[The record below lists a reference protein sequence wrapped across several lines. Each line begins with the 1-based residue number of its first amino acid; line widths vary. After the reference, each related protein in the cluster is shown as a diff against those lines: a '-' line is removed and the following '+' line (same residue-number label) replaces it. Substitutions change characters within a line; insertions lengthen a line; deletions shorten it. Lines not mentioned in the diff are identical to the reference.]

1 MRGEVGRERAFF
13 STSSSQELTCSTRC
27 DCVQG
32 CVVHHHHPLRKTKG
46 TIMSSSAHGSHLIIT
61 RWITFPP
68 DLLSYLIQCYDVPRK
83 QQEIK
88 ISQEKK
94 KIIYIQRFEQYK
106 IKKKEEEKLYLFP
119 TIFNNPFEKNRYLSL
134 DIYSAI
140 VLWMRLGSKE
150 RRGGERR
157 KFENGGRQCL

>member
-1 MRGEVGRERAFF
+1 
-13 STSSSQELTCSTRC
+13 
-27 DCVQG
+27 
-32 CVVHHHHPLRKTKG
+32 
-46 TIMSSSAHGSHLIIT
+46 MSSSAHGSHLIIT

-94 KIIYIQRFEQYK
+94 EKKSIYIQRFVQFK
-106 IKKKEEEKLYLFP
+106 IFLKKEEKLYLFP

-150 RRGGERR
+150 RGEEEKEESLRMGEDSAYKAMGSR
-157 KFENGGRQCL
+157 